1 MKVMENIYYFIFH
14 PQPPMGSSRS
24 ELTLDWCAA
33 EVPFRACPDSSGGFR
48 GKKWFILIF
57 CLLFALAGFGQNE
70 IDYQNKRIINGL
82 KKSGISG
89 FSELEEINQNL
100 KDQPEIQGK
109 FFKVINNSEVSEVKY
124 VFVGRVNSC
133 RTGGCSISGNTPSN
147 MESEYFDYCIFFDSS
162 KTVKQV
168 EVFNYQA
175 THGYE
180 ITAKGWLK
188 QFTGFSGKD
197 SLEVNKNIDSISG
210 ATISV
215 YAITSDVQQK
225 TRLLKEIL

>member
-1 MKVMENIYYFIFH
+1 MK
-14 PQPPMGSSRS
+14 S
-24 ELTLDWCAA
+24 
-33 EVPFRACPDSSGGFR
+33 
-48 GKKWFILIF
+48 FILMLG
-57 CLLFALAGFGQNE
+57 LLIGLQCFSQSE
-70 IDYQNKRIINGL
+70 IDYQNKRFINSL
-82 KKSGISG
+82 KKNGITG
-89 FSELEEINQNL
+89 FSQLEEISCSL
-100 KDQPEIQGK
+100 KEHTELQGK
-109 FFKVINNSEVSEVKY
+109 FFRILNNSEISEVKY

-133 RTGGCSISGNTPSN
+133 RAGGCSISGNTPAN
-147 MESEYFDYCIFFDSS
+147 MDSEYFDYYIFFDSA

-197 SLEVNKNIDSISG
+197 SLVVNKDIDGISG

-215 YAITSDVQQK
+215 YAITSDVQEK
-225 TRLLKEIL
+225 TRLLKKVD